1 MKILKFPHSKLLKPC
16 EEVVSFDTELLD
28 ILDDMYRTMK
38 ENHGIGLA
46 ANQVGI
52 SLDMFVMEGPKT
64 RMNFINPYIA
74 AGSVELAN
82 LKEGCLSAPGESIL
96 VPGRMKW
103 VQVVYQN
110 EKGEPKSTI
119 LQGIHA
125 VCAQHEIE
133 HLDGKSFMEHKSLL
147 KTTRKLLLK
156 KWGLKK

>member
-1 MKILKFPHSKLLKPC
+1 MKILKFPHTLLLRPC
-16 EEVVSFDTELLD
+16 EEVTRFDSETLDLLD
-28 ILDDMYRTMK
+28 IMWDTMK
-38 ENHGIGLA
+38 ENNGIGLA
-46 ANQVGI
+46 ANQIGYP
-52 SLDMFVMEGPKT
+52 LDMFVMNGVKG

-103 VQVVYQN
+103 VQVVYQD
-110 EKGEPKSTI
+110 EKGAIKSTI